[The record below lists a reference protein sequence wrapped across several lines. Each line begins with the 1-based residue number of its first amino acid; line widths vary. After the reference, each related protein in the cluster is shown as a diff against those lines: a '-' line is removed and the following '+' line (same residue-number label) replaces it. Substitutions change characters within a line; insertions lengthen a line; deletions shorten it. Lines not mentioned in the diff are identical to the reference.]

1 MDNLIIF
8 VVGLAVTLITGMGV
22 LTSQV
27 FCGYKKPR
35 YNHEPTENIRN
46 NPSYY
51 TR

>member
-1 MDNLIIF
+1 MDNIIIF
-8 VVGLAVTLITGMGV
+8 VVGVAVALITGIGV

-46 NPSYY
+46 IPGYF